1 MKKKEEQDIYHREL
15 NTILRFSAL
24 INSSLN
30 IEEVLDNAMKWSEE
44 FMDAEASS
52 IYELDEDK
60 DELFIRL
67 ARGEKKEPIKGIK
80 LKAGEGIAGRVV
92 QTGQPMVIQDVSRD
106 KRFSDKFDKLTG
118 FKTRSMISVP
128 LIVKDK
134 PIGAIQVINKESKE
148 PFNEADLELLISMSQ
163 LIAIAME
170 NAKLYQRLE
179 KKFEL
184 TAQELKTTQEKLIRS
199 GRLMAMGH
207 LVQGVAHEIRNPI
220 MTIGGFANR
229 MKRELSKENKFQK
242 YIDIILDES
251 DRLEKLVRQVREF
264 SDVQSAILSMD
275 HISTVIDEV
284 LTKFRP
290 LAERQQVKLIEEIS
304 SDIIPIKMDSSQLVT
319 ALFNIMENA
328 LESMPNGGILELKV
342 SPDNEY
348 LVIIVRDTGCGI
360 PKEQLDSIYDPFVT
374 SKTRGAG
381 LGLTMV
387 HQIIMNH
394 QGEIKISGELDKET
408 IVTIRLPIQEKSGAL
423 PQTEDIFGRQA

>member
-1 MKKKEEQDIYHREL
+1 MKKKEDQDIYHREL